1 MTTSTTSPARYPR
14 YTRTLPRAAE
24 SAKAA
29 RDLVCATLTAWAIG
43 DLAEDAALV
52 VSELVGNAVEHTTC
66 HLIKVTVTRTGPE
79 TVRVAVVDKSRTT
92 PVRQA
97 PPDDEVGGRGLLV
110 LDALTT
116 RWGTDPLSFGKRVW
130 GDLTREPARQPA
142 PTGRLH
148 QLPRADPT
156 GTEPPPPSGTPGHP

>member
-1 MTTSTTSPARYPR
+1 MTTTTTSPTRHPR

-24 SAKAA
+24 TAKAA
-29 RDLVCATLTAWAIG
+29 RGLICAALASWAIEE
-43 DLAEDAALV
+43 LAEDAALV

-92 PVRQA
+92 PARRA
-97 PPDDEVGGRGLLV
+97 AGDEEVGGRGLLV
-110 LDALTT
+110 VDALTT

-130 GDLTREPARQPA
+130 GELTREPAR
-142 PTGRLH
+142 
-148 QLPRADPT
+148 
-156 GTEPPPPSGTPGHP
+156 